1 VNLIFYRLFY
11 NHYISQITEEAAAEL
26 ETRMGRRGKE
36 AQEGVLVS
44 AGAEE
49 ETVGFQEVL
58 FQVWYIAAIHFM
70 IQWLRERGLD
80 LG

>member
-1 VNLIFYRLFY
+1 
-11 NHYISQITEEAAAEL
+11 
-26 ETRMGRRGKE
+26 MGRRGKE
-36 AQEGVLVS
+36 AHEGALVC